1 MKDYVVGIDL
11 GGTKSALA
19 LLDKDNQIVAR
30 ARIATEANEGP
41 DNIIGRLVEV
51 IEGFKADLPEDARLA
66 AVGVCAPGPLDHE
79 QGIMLSPT
87 NMPRFHNT
95 PLQRIL
101 EERLGVPARLEHDA
115 KAAALGELHA
125 GAGQGYNSLVYI
137 VIGTG
142 VGAAIIIN
150 GQLYRG
156 EKNFAGEI
164 GHATLD
170 RYGEL
175 CHCGSRGCFET
186 FMSGPSL
193 SKRYAKL
200 KNTESEISGAE
211 ITELA
216 HQGDEAALQVITD
229 AGEALGVMVA
239 TTAMMLDIEH
249 YIVGGSVAKA
259 GDLLVDSAR
268 ATFPKYS
275 FKSFSSRLSLVAS
288 QLGEDAAILGSAYL
302 ARQALISAS

>member
-1 MKDYVVGIDL
+1 MPKDYVVGIDL

-19 LLDKDNQIVAR
+19 LLDENNQIVAR
-30 ARIATEANEGP
+30 ARIATEADEGP
-41 DNIIGRLVEV
+41 DNIIGRLLEE
-51 IEGFKADLPEDARLA
+51 IETFKAGLAADVRLA

-95 PLQRIL
+95 PLKTIL

-115 KAAALGELHA
+115 KAAALGELYA
-125 GAGQGYNSLVYI
+125 GEGQGFNSLVYI

-142 VGAAIIIN
+142 VGAAIILN
-150 GQLYRG
+150 GDLYRG

-170 RYGEL
+170 RYGEP

-193 SKRYAKL
+193 TKRYARL
-200 KNTESEISGAE
+200 CPDVGQISGAA
-211 ITELA
+211 ITERA
-216 HQGDEAALQVITD
+216 KHGDEAALQIIHE

-239 TTAMMLDIEH
+239 TTAMMLDIERF
-249 YIVGGSVAKA
+249 IVGGSVAKA
-259 GDLLVDSAR
+259 GDLLINSAR
-268 ATFPKYS
+268 TTIPKYS
-275 FKSFSSRLSLVAS
+275 FKSFSSRISLVS
-288 QLGEDAAILGSAYL
+288 TKLGEDAAILGAAHL
-302 ARQALISAS
+302 ARQALS